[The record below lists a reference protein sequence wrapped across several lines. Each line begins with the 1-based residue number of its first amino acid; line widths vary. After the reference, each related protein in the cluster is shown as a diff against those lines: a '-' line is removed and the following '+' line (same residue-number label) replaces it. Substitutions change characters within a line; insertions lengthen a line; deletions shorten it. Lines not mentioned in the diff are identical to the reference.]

1 VKKNLFKYARKFLPL
16 IGIIILAYL
25 FYSLGLEDIKN
36 SLLSIHPIYILFA
49 LSLTLPRVLIRNYA
63 WQMIQKEQKIKLTYM
78 QSLKIFMIGYF
89 YASITPGFF
98 GQIMRLP
105 YMKEKTGEPY
115 GKLFINSLI
124 EVTLRQIAI
133 YVMIVIGIILIIETF
148 FAVEIFRLII
158 LIIIIAIIVTAFTL
172 LYFIGEKR
180 GDKLL
185 KILVKYFIPKIFKG
199 TTYGFIRT
207 FYKDFPRITRLI
219 IPFLL
224 SFVTWVIIFSQ
235 EYIIVIAIGAD
246 IPYLSFLLLFP
257 IANIAGYIPITF
269 AGLVTRDF
277 VSILIFSTL
286 FGVKESDILVFTL
299 IGFIVTDIFTG
310 FLGFI
315 VSLTETR
322 KKPLDFLKIE

>member
-1 VKKNLFKYARKFLPL
+1 
-16 IGIIILAYL
+16 
-25 FYSLGLEDIKN
+25 
-36 SLLSIHPIYILFA
+36 
-49 LSLTLPRVLIRNYA
+49 VLIRNYA
-63 WQMIQKEQKIKLTYM
+63 WQMIQKEQKIKLTYL

-133 YVMIVIGIILIIETF
+133 YVMIVIGVILIIETF

-158 LIIIIAIIVTAFTL
+158 LVIIIAILVTAITL

-185 KILVKYFIPKIFKG
+185 KVLVKYFVPKIFKG
-199 TTYGFIRT
+199 TSYGFVST

-224 SFVTWVIIFSQ
+224 SFITWAIIFSQ
-235 EYIIVIAIGAD
+235 EYIIVFAIGAD

-269 AGLVTRDF
+269 AGLGTRDF

-286 FGVKESDILVFTL
+286 FSVKQSDILVFTL

-322 KKPLDFLKIE
+322 KKPLDFLKIR